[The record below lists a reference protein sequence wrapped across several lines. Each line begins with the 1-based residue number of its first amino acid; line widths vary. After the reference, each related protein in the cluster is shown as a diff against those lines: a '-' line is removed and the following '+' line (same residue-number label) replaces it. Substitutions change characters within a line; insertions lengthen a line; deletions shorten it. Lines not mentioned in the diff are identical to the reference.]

1 MRNRRGEITAVMI
14 NGEVF
19 GRAREVYS
27 NCESLRKACGPQYH
41 NILALWENDSGI
53 DYRAVKSL
61 SMPTQVLFRG
71 YAII

>member
-19 GRAREVYS
+19 GREREVYS
-27 NCESLRKACGPQYH
+27 NCESPCGPQYH
-41 NILALWENDSGI
+41 NILTLWENDPGI
-53 DYRAVKSL
+53 DYKAVKSL
-61 SMPTQVLFRG
+61 SIPTQVLFRG